1 MALRMWSQRISAK
14 TYTSAAAQSRRIH
27 RHWQVAPYFF
37 LLPGLLFIA
46 LWVYIP
52 LLQTFW
58 LSLFHGNLV
67 GGPSHFVGLKNY
79 MMIVQLPE
87 LWQSLT
93 NTAIYTLGMVVLA
106 VMLPLGIA
114 LLLAQVKGFLGTLYQ
129 SILFTPV
136 IMAPIVV
143 SLIWLWMINPVQGV
157 LSRLGSVLLGWH
169 DVSWLNDHR
178 TALWVIVGITAWKT
192 FGFSLTLFL
201 ATLKGIN
208 PDYLAAARTDGASE
222 WQITRFI
229 VLPLLTPTLFFLV
242 FYTIIFAGQWTF
254 GPIQV
259 LTQGGPDNVTTNVY
273 YLLYQF
279 GFEFFNTGYASALA
293 VLLFIGLVGVTLV
306 ATPFINRKAYYE
318 N

>member
-1 MALRMWSQRISAK
+1 M
-14 TYTSAAAQSRRIH
+14 
-27 RHWQVAPYFF
+27 
-37 LLPGLLFIA
+37 
-46 LWVYIP
+46 
-52 LLQTFW
+52 
-58 LSLFHGNLV
+58 
-67 GGPSHFVGLKNY
+67 
-79 MMIVQLPE
+79 
-87 LWQSLT
+87 
-93 NTAIYTLGMVVLA
+93 
-106 VMLPLGIA
+106 
-114 LLLAQVKGFLGTLYQ
+114 YQ

-136 IMAPIVV
+136 IMAPVVV

-157 LSRLGSVLLGWH
+157 LSRLCSVLFGWNN
-169 DVSWLNDHR
+169 VSWLNDHS
-178 TALWVIVGITAWKT
+178 TAIWVIIGITSWKT

-201 ATLKGIN
+201 AALKSIN

-229 VLPLLTPTLFFLV
+229 VLPLLTPTLFFLI
-242 FYTIIFAGQWTF
+242 FYTILFAGQWTF

-293 VLLFIGLVGVTLV
+293 VLLFIMLIGVTIV
-306 ATPFINRKAYYE
+306 AFTFINRKAHYE